1 MQRLQDQND
10 ELLIEK
16 ESLRQQ
22 LATFILASYQHQQQ
36 QNSNQQTSQQQQQT
50 LLTTTTAANQS
61 SIFSSSSFTPESII
75 MAPTDEIMMM
85 IESGGILPKFP
96 SITATTTT
104 TTGRSKKRKRRRRRK
119 KNKNKTITPN
129 NNDNE
134 QIEMNTTVNVQIDN
148 NNNNDMNHNHDDK
161 DKKQDNIVDT
171 SMSSDNIST
180 KTNPKTEIKPMMN
193 NTGRLTEE
201 DQSSTFST
209 ITTHGDDFDE
219 DDDLDMDD
227 DMDIED
233 DYDDFHHQTELVSSW
248 TLKQR
253 HKRIKQPNSNMY
265 EEAVEEEGKLDDL
278 DDDDDDDDD
287 DNLQT
292 LIQNHP
298 STTYIRSLSD
308 EINFDLSRPIFA
320 NQPDQSSL
328 EKNLQM
334 ILNQIIQDNH
344 SIKENHNDVDNDFS
358 SRIFSNDN
366 DNEMILKRALRRIEN
381 ALKQIDNNNSND
393 DQLMVVD
400 KQQSSSVSQ
409 FDHNNN
415 PNP

>member
-119 KNKNKTITPN
+119 KNKNKTTTP